1 MVDDAVFRA
10 LADPSRRLLLDRL
23 FERDGQTL
31 ISLSEGLDMTR
42 FGVMNHLSVL
52 EEAGLVTTRKAGREK
67 LHYLNPVPIRLA
79 MDRWISKFA
88 EPWVSGMAD
97 LKRTLENEEAMTSPK
112 HVYTTYIRCTPER
125 LWEALT
131 TSELTR
137 QYATRCE
144 SDWQVG
150 SPVSRY
156 REDGMKVV
164 DGTVLEYSPHTKLAV
179 TWRFLYDPELEKE
192 RPSRVTYEIEEL
204 GDTCKLTLVHDD
216 FDGETASY
224 LSTGPGWSKMLSS
237 LKSLL
242 ETGEPLEIRA
252 G

>member
-1 MVDDAVFRA
+1 MELVFRA
-10 LADPSRRLLLDRL
+10 LADPNRRLLLDRL

-52 EEAGLVTTRKAGREK
+52 EEAGLVTTRKVGREK

-97 LKRTLENEEAMTSPK
+97 LKRTLENEEAMTSPT
-112 HVYTTYIRCTPER
+112 HVYTTYIRTTPER

-131 TSELTR
+131 DGEITAK
-137 QYATRCE
+137 YATRVE
-144 SDWQVG
+144 TDWRPG
-150 SPVSRY
+150 SEVCRY
-156 REDGMKVV
+156 AGNGTKLIE
-164 DGTVLEYSPHTKLAV
+164 GTVLEYSPYTKLAF
-179 TWRFLYDPELEKE
+179 TWRMLYDAEVTKD
-192 RPSRVTYEIEEL
+192 RPSRVTYEIEDL

-216 FDGETASY
+216 FDGETATY